1 MTRLKTTILRL
12 LKFINPVLMTAPFG
26 YAWYEFY
33 RETLYYEPF
42 YRRGNYALLILFL
55 VIYAYLA
62 HIYEGYSV
70 STSKK
75 NDIVLSQTLSIFIT
89 DCLMYVL
96 TYMLARHLPNPLP
109 LLGVFIS
116 QIIISFIWTWLV
128 SGWYFAAFPKK
139 KTTIIFDDRPE
150 LDLLIQKY
158 GLDVV
163 YDVHRKI
170 NVKDVISN
178 LLILDDSDVIFFS
191 GVHSHD
197 RNVIIKYTLNKK
209 TENFI
214 IPRIGD
220 VLMHGAKKVHMLHL
234 PMLMVQRYNPTIEYT
249 FIKRLF
255 DLVVSLIC
263 LIVFSPL
270 MIITAI
276 AIRIS
281 DGGPALY
288 KQVRLTKNGKK
299 FKIYKFRSM
308 RMDAEKDGV
317 ARLSTGDS
325 DTRITPV
332 GRIIRRFRIDEFP
345 QLFNVIAGDMSLIGP
360 RPERPEIA
368 EEYMKKLPE
377 YNLRLQTKAGMTGY
391 AQIYGK
397 YNSTPYDKLQLDLF
411 YTINP
416 SFIEDIRIIF
426 STIKILFIK
435 ESTDGIEEGKTN
447 AAR

>member
-1 MTRLKTTILRL
+1 MT
-12 LKFINPVLMTAPFG
+12 VPFG

-33 RETLYYEPF
+33 RATLYYEPF
-42 YRRGNYALLILFL
+42 YRRGNYALLLLFF

-70 STSKK
+70 SISKK

-109 LLGVFIS
+109 LLAVFAS
-116 QIIISFIWTWLV
+116 QIVISIIWTWLV
-128 SGWYFAAFPKK
+128 SGWYFAAFPKQ

-150 LDLLIQKY
+150 LDLLIHKY

-163 YDVHRKI
+163 YDIHRKI

-178 LLILDDSDVIFFS
+178 LRILDDSDVVFFS

-197 RNVIIKYTLNKK
+197 RNVILKYTLTKK
-209 TENFI
+209 IENFI

-234 PMLMVQRYNPTIEYT
+234 PMLMVQRYNPTIEYS

-263 LIVFSPL
+263 LILFSPL

-276 AIRIS
+276 AIRLS
-281 DGGPALY
+281 DGGPAFY
-288 KQVRLTKNGKK
+288 KQIRLTKNGKQ
-299 FKIYKFRSM
+299 FKMYKFRSM
-308 RMDAEKDGV
+308 RIDAEKDGV

-345 QLFNVIAGDMSLIGP
+345 QLFNVITGDMSLIGP
-360 RPERPEIA
+360 RPERPEIF
-368 EEYMKKLPE
+368 EEYTKKLPE

-416 SFIEDIRIIF
+416 SFIEDMRIIF